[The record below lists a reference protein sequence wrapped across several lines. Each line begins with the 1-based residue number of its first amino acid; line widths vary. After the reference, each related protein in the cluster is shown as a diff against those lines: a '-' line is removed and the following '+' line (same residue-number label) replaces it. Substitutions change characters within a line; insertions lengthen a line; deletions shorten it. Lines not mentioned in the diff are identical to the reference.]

1 MSNSA
6 GSRMSKRLEEVA
18 RQYERAA
25 AELEAAVQHL
35 RTTARHFRDAD
46 VPRGCAHSWAAWGY
60 VCTAERL
67 LKTLAELHATRSQA
81 DG

>member
-1 MSNSA
+1 
-6 GSRMSKRLEEVA
+6 
-18 RQYERAA
+18 
-25 AELEAAVQHL
+25 
-35 RTTARHFRDAD
+35 